1 MSGNWYQLTD
11 SPCDLLI
18 VIANANQ
25 TGNWCLERWEPI
37 ASTGGDKVIHGIK
50 CVLPS
55 CCPPMRQTSSTCN
68 ATFVS
73 IALAPLQSLFAGSRL
88 CKIMI
93 GHPTLRFS
101 SDRGSPDALIELRY
115 SEE

>member
-1 MSGNWYQLTD
+1 MWNKMCFTIMLSSYETIFQHT
-11 SPCDLLI
+11 CD
-18 VIANANQ
+18 
-25 TGNWCLERWEPI
+25 
-37 ASTGGDKVIHGIK
+37 
-50 CVLPS
+50 
-55 CCPPMRQTSSTCN
+55 

-73 IALAPLQSLFAGSRL
+73 IALAPLHSPFAGQRL